1 MCHLR
6 AKISVWWPGISK
18 QPTSFIERCPE
29 CARDAKPAREPLIL
43 TSLPSYPWQK
53 VAADIFT
60 LNGQEYLVIVDY
72 FSRYPEVQK
81 LKSTTT
87 LGIVNVQK
95 AAFTRHGIPETFRS
109 DNGPQFSSQEFKD
122 FAASTTFNT
131 ALAAPISHPAMDK
144 QREQYR

>member
-18 QPTSFIERCPE
+18 QLASVIERCPE

-53 VAADIFT
+53 VAVDLFT

-72 FSRYPEVQK
+72 FSRYPALQK
-81 LKSTTT
+81 LKWMTTQ
-87 LGIVNVQK
+87 GIVNVLN
-95 AAFTRHGIPETFRS
+95 AAYARHGRHLDQT
-109 DNGPQFSSQEFKD
+109 
-122 FAASTTFNT
+122 
-131 ALAAPISHPAMDK
+131 MDH
-144 QREQYR
+144 